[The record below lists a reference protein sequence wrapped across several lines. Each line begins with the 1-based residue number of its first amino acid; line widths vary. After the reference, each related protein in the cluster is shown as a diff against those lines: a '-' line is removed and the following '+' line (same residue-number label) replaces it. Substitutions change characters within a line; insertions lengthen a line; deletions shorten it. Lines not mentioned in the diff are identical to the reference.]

1 VKVGKLEWLM
11 VDENQHALFRRE
23 KRFEARIR
31 DLGHHFSSP
40 RMATSQAGNEA
51 LVRGF
56 VFPEIALVF
65 LPPLLERAMRYP
77 HRRRLNS
84 DDRVSTAPA
93 EQKRQSQPQSRE
105 RQQPRLVFG

>member
-1 VKVGKLEWLM
+1 VAVKVGELEWLM
-11 VDENQHALFRRE
+11 VDENQHALFRCE

-31 DLGHHFSSP
+31 GLWHHFSSP

-65 LPPLLERAMRYP
+65 LPPLLEGAMRYP
-77 HRRRLNS
+77 HRRPPKL
-84 DDRVSTAPA
+84 
-93 EQKRQSQPQSRE
+93 
-105 RQQPRLVFG
+105 G